1 MKNLY
6 PNQFKAL
13 FFSVLFFAL
22 QSCMVTPGQWKNNQI
37 SNGKRDD
44 FHQLNAEALKYLKAN
59 DPKGLKSLLSKEM
72 ISDNNER
79 KVELISN
86 RLNDNAYRLLDEY
99 YVAHKAGD
107 TDMDTVKVKDG
118 SVNRYALMYPC
129 EAQEMYMAY
138 FIPEK
143 SANKYMLSLVYAKL
157 NYGWKIIK
165 MELEPY
171 TIDGKTAPELFNM
184 AKEQYA
190 KKEIQAAQINTMLA
204 VTCFKPGVYWK
215 YPDEDDAGR
224 FYTQVHEE
232 VNAKYQYPL
241 VLSQLTTGPMI
252 LRVYN
257 KNTDDGFNSPVI
269 YYMTHFDLKDTT
281 DVKKENLKVREA
293 VAKLMPG
300 LDEGKKYILYSAFNK
315 KPDGYNSVDHFDMTQ
330 KLN

>member
-13 FFSVLFFAL
+13 LFSVLFLGL
-22 QSCMVTPGQWKNNQI
+22 QSCVVTPGQWKNDSI
-37 SNGKRDD
+37 SAGKRDD
-44 FHQLNAEALKYLKAN
+44 FHKLTAEALKYFKAN
-59 DPKGLKSLLSKEM
+59 DATAMKALFSKEM
-72 ISDNNER
+72 NADNNER
-79 KVELISN
+79 KVELVSN
-86 RLNDNAYRLLDEY
+86 RLNDNTYKLLDEY
-99 YVAHKAGD
+99 YVAHKVED
-107 TDMDTVKVKDG
+107 TDMDTVRVKDG

-143 SANKYMLSLVYAKL
+143 PANKYMLSLVYAKL
-157 NYGWKIIK
+157 NYGWKIVK

-171 TIDGKTAPELFNM
+171 TIDGKTAPELFNL
-184 AKEQYA
+184 AKEEYA
-190 KKEIQAAQINTMLA
+190 KKEIQAAQLNTMLA
-204 VTCFKPGVYWK
+204 VTCFKPGAYWE
-215 YPDEDDAGR
+215 YPDEVDAGK

-232 VNAKYQYPL
+232 VNLKYQYPL
-241 VLSQLTTGPMI
+241 VLSQVSTGPMI
-252 LRVYN
+252 LRIYN
-257 KNTDDGFNSPVI
+257 KNTDDGYNGPVV

-300 LDEGKKYILYSAFNK
+300 LDDGKKYILYSAFNK
-315 KPDGYNSVDHFDMTQ
+315 KPDGYNSIDHFDMTQ